1 MTVRSTPTPMRAR
14 ALKTRTTAAAAT
26 WQFHPEKLKALTVP
40 PTLVGVLQARLDAL
54 PGDERRTAQLASVV
68 GMRFWDASLA
78 ALGAPPLTSLQ
89 GLLGR
94 ELAAEMRSDG
104 APLGLERD
112 PGHEAEGLAE
122 VAEGEPA
129 RDRLLLLVVLPV
141 RQLQLG
147 QLLAHLFGTQYL
159 QLLVGWQLQL
169 VSHLRPPCRR

>member
-1 MTVRSTPTPMRAR
+1 V
-14 ALKTRTTAAAAT
+14 
-26 WQFHPEKLKALTVP
+26 
-40 PTLVGVLQARLDAL
+40 
-54 PGDERRTAQLASVV
+54 
-68 GMRFWDASLA
+68 
-78 ALGAPPLTSLQ
+78 
-89 GLLGR
+89 GR
-94 ELAAEMRSDG
+94 EADLDPVVEVEPLG
-104 APLGLERD
+104 VVLAPLGLERD

-147 QLLAHLFGTQYL
+147 QLLAHLFGTQHL